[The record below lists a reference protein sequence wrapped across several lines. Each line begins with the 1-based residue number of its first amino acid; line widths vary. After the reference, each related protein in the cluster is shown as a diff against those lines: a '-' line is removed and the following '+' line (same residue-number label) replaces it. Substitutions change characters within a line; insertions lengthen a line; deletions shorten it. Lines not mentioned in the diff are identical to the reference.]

1 MWHFNRKKELKSNTK
16 STKIN
21 AEIKEQPM
29 ANNDGEVKLH
39 ETISEMGRRGLMGRS
54 E

>member
-1 MWHFNRKKELKSNTK
+1 MWHFNRKKEPKSNTK
-16 STKIN
+16 ST